1 MKIETYNIKGEKTG
15 TAELPEGIFGAAW
28 KPALVKQVYDG
39 EMANKRRPWAHTKT
53 RGEVSGGGRKPWRQK
68 GIKKCVRPGCS
79 KTQTVWREI
88 RGVPAFDDFSCHT
101 AYPWRVYSTR
111 MEQMKKTEQAIDLL
125 PNAFCK
131 PTPFD

>member
-1 MKIETYNIKGEKTG
+1 MIKRALCFLGIHKFEQTPSFREPVKETG
-15 TAELPEGIFGAAW
+15 LRL
-28 KPALVKQVYDG
+28 ALFICRYV
-39 EMANKRRPWAHTKT
+39 
-53 RGEVSGGGRKPWRQK
+53 QK